1 MGKVP
6 YSGVRTNINNLNLL
20 TLLFRTSYLKIAI
33 GGDGMGTTR
42 LTAAVMA
49 MLCAHAA
56 HAADDSDSPLANR
69 VAVIG
74 HYDNAVGTSDAA
86 SQGTVIAGL
95 IANRPAL
102 RTGELLEF
110 VPGMI
115 VTQHSGDGKANQYF
129 LRGFNLDHGT
139 DFATYVDAMPVNMR
153 SHAHSQGYSD
163 LNFLIPELVQRIDYK
178 KGSYFADE
186 SDFSSAGAAHI
197 RLADQLPQGVASL
210 TLGSYAYQRG
220 LLADSFTAAGGTLL
234 YGLEVSRNN
243 GPWDTPE
250 RMRKYSGTL
259 RYSSGDAQQ
268 GYSVTAMAYRN
279 RWNATDQVPLRALE
293 QGLIGRYG
301 GIDPTDGGDTAR
313 SSLSWAMHD
322 RSGARVTEASA
333 YLVHS
338 SLDLFSNFTYL
349 LNDPVNGDQFQQSER
364 RTMTGFNASQAWLS
378 QLGGIE
384 MRNKFGVQA
393 RYDHVAPIGL
403 YATRERQR
411 IATVR
416 QDRVNEG
423 SAGLYWETTSYW
435 RPDLRSILGL
445 RYDAYRFDVGGERAS
460 AHKASP
466 KLSLILGPW
475 DQTEYFVNYGS
486 GFHSNDA
493 RGVTG
498 PDPATPLVGTRGAE
512 LGVRSEW
519 LPGLQSSV
527 SLWRLDIDSELV
539 YAGDRGQTEA
549 SRPSR
554 RSGVEWSNHYIAAP
568 WLLFDLD
575 LSASRA
581 RYRRH
586 DPAGDHVPEALE
598 KVASFGATVK
608 DLGSWYGGLELRYF
622 GPRPLIEDNSVRSA
636 STTLAYGRIGY
647 RIDSRTRL
655 TLDGFNLFNRRASD
669 IDYYY
674 ASRLPGEEAQGVNDR
689 HSHPVE
695 PRTLRLT
702 LSRNF

>member
-1 MGKVP
+1 MK
-6 YSGVRTNINNLNLL
+6 
-20 TLLFRTSYLKIAI
+20 A
-33 GGDGMGTTR
+33 MR
-42 LTAAVMA
+42 LTAAMMT
-49 MLCAHAA
+49 MLAA
-56 HAADDSDSPLANR
+56 QPAQAGDEGDSPIANR

-86 SQGTVIAGL
+86 SQGTVTASL

-139 DFATYVDAMPVNMR
+139 DFASYVDAMPVNMR
-153 SHAHSQGYSD
+153 SNAHGQGYSD

-186 SDFSSAGAAHI
+186 GDFSSAGAAHI
-197 RLADQLPQGVASL
+197 RLADSLPQGVASL
-210 TLGSYAYQRG
+210 TLGSYGYQRAVV
-220 LLADSFTAAGGTLL
+220 ADSFAMAGGTLL
-234 YGLEVSRNN
+234 YALESGRND

-250 RMRKYSGTL
+250 QVRKYSATL
-259 RYSSGDAQQ
+259 RYSSGDAQH
-268 GYSVTAMAYRN
+268 GYSITAMAYRN
-279 RWNATDQVPLRALE
+279 RWNATDQVPLRAVE
-293 QGLIGRYG
+293 TGLIGRYG
-301 GIDPTDGGDTAR
+301 GIDPSDGGDTAR
-313 SSLSWAMHD
+313 SSLSWAMHSRTGD
-322 RSGARVTEASA
+322 RITEASA

-338 SLDLFSNFTYL
+338 SLNLFSNFTYL
-349 LNDPVNGDQFQQSER
+349 LDDPANGDQFQQAEQ
-364 RTMTGFNASQAWLS
+364 RTMAGVNLSQAWLG
-378 QLGGIE
+378 QVGGID
-384 MRNKFGVQA
+384 MRNKLGLQT
-393 RYDHVAPIGL
+393 RYDHIAPIGL
-403 YATRERQR
+403 YATRARQR
-411 IATVR
+411 LATVR
-416 QDRVNEG
+416 EDRVNEG
-423 SAGLYWETTSYW
+423 SAGLYWENTAYW
-435 RPDLRSILGL
+435 TPHLRSIAGL
-445 RYDAYRFDVGGERAS
+445 RYDAYRFDVSGADAS

-475 DQTEYFVNYGS
+475 SKTEYFINYGM

-493 RGVTG
+493 RGVTA

-512 LGVRSEW
+512 LGARSEW
-519 LPGLQSSV
+519 LPGLQSSL
-527 SLWRLDIDSELV
+527 SLWALDIDSELV
-539 YAGDRGQTEA
+539 YAGDSGQTEA

-586 DPAGDHVPEALE
+586 DAAGDYVPEALD
-598 KVASFGATVK
+598 KVASFGVTVK
-608 DLGSWYGGLELRYF
+608 DLGHWYGGLELRYF
-622 GPRPLIEDNSVRSA
+622 GQRPLIEDNSVRSA

-647 RIDSRTRL
+647 CIDRRTRL

-674 ASRLPGEEAQGVNDR
+674 TSRLPGEDAEGVNDR
-689 HSHPVE
+689 HFHPVE

>member
-1 MGKVP
+1 MMM
-6 YSGVRTNINNLNLL
+6 L
-20 TLLFRTSYLKIAI
+20 
-33 GGDGMGTTR
+33 
-42 LTAAVMA
+42 AAQI
-49 MLCAHAA
+49 AHA
-56 HAADDSDSPLANR
+56 SEEGDSPVIGR

-86 SQGTVIAGL
+86 SQGTVTAGL

-139 DFATYVDAMPVNMR
+139 DFASYVDAMPVNMR
-153 SHAHSQGYSD
+153 SNAHGQGYSD

-186 SDFSSAGAAHI
+186 GDFSSAGAAHI
-197 RLADQLPQGVASL
+197 RLADSLPQGVASL
-210 TLGSYAYQRG
+210 TVGSYGYQRG
-220 LLADSFTAAGGTLL
+220 VLADSLAAAGGTLL
-234 YGLEVSRNN
+234 YGLEIGRNN

-250 RMRKYSGTL
+250 QVRKYSGTL
-259 RYSSGDAQQ
+259 RYSSGDAQR
-268 GYSVTAMAYRN
+268 GYSITAMAYRN
-279 RWNATDQVPLRALE
+279 RWNATDQVPLRAVAS
-293 QGLIGRYG
+293 GLIGRYG
-301 GIDPTDGGDTAR
+301 GVDPSDGGDTAR
-313 SSLSWAMHD
+313 SSLSWAMHS
-322 RSGARVTEASA
+322 RSDERITEASA

-338 SLDLFSNFTYL
+338 SLNLFSNFTYL

-364 RTMTGFNASQAWLS
+364 RTMAGFNASETWLG
-378 QLGGIE
+378 QLGGIDL
-384 MRNKFGVQA
+384 RNKLGLQT
-393 RYDHVAPIGL
+393 RYDHIAPIGL
-403 YATRERQR
+403 YATRARQR
-411 IATVR
+411 LATVR
-416 QDRVNEG
+416 EDRVNQG
-423 SAGLYWETTSYW
+423 SAGLYWENTVYW
-435 RPDLRSILGL
+435 QPRLRSIAGL
-445 RYDAYRFDVGGERAS
+445 RYDAYRFDVNGAEAS
-460 AHKASP
+460 ARKVSP
-466 KLSLILGPW
+466 KLSLIFGPW
-475 DQTEYFVNYGS
+475 NKTEYFINYGR

-512 LGVRSEW
+512 LGMRSEW
-519 LPGLQSSV
+519 LPGLQSSL
-527 SLWRLDIDSELV
+527 SLWTLDIDSELV
-539 YAGDRGQTEA
+539 YAGDSGQTEA

-554 RSGVEWSNHYIAAP
+554 RSGIEWSNHYIAAP

-586 DPAGDHVPEALE
+586 DAAGDYVPEALDQ
-598 KVASFGATVK
+598 VASFGVTVK
-608 DLGSWYGGLELRYF
+608 DIGRWYGGLELRYF
-622 GPRPLIEDNSVRSA
+622 GQRPLIEDNSVRSA

-674 ASRLPGEEAQGVNDR
+674 ASRLPGEDAEGVNDR
-689 HSHPVE
+689 HFHPVE

-702 LSRNF
+702 LSKNF

>member
-1 MGKVP
+1 M
-6 YSGVRTNINNLNLL
+6 NN
-20 TLLFRTSYLKIAI
+20 RQI
-33 GGDGMGTTR
+33 
-42 LTAAVMA
+42 TAAVMA
-49 MLCAHAA
+49 LLASQAA
-56 HAADDSDSPLANR
+56 RATDEK
-69 VAVIG
+69 AVIASVVVAG

-86 SQGTVIAGL
+86 SQGTVTAEL

-153 SHAHSQGYSD
+153 SNAHGQGYSD

-186 SDFSSAGAAHI
+186 GDFSSAGAAHI
-197 RLADQLPQGVASL
+197 RLADSLPQGAASL
-210 TLGSYAYQRG
+210 TLGGYGYQRG
-220 LLADSFTAAGGTLL
+220 VLADSVAAAGGTLL

-243 GPWDTPE
+243 GPWETPE
-250 RMRKYSGTL
+250 RVRKYSATL

-268 GYSVTAMAYRN
+268 GYSITAMAYRN
-279 RWNATDQVPLRALE
+279 RWNATDQVPLRAVE

-301 GIDPTDGGDTAR
+301 GIDASDGGDTERA
-313 SSLSWAMHD
+313 SLSWAMHRRADD
-322 RSGARVTEASA
+322 RITEASA
-333 YLVHS
+333 YVVRS

-349 LNDPVNGDQFQQSER
+349 LNDPVNGDQFRQSER
-364 RTMTGFNASQAWLS
+364 RTMSGFNASETWLS
-378 QLGGIE
+378 RVAGVD
-384 MRNKFGVQA
+384 MRNKLGVQT
-393 RYDHVAPIGL
+393 RYDHISPIGL

-411 IATVR
+411 LATVR
-416 QDRVNEG
+416 EDRVNEG
-423 SAGLYWETTSYW
+423 SAGLYWENTSYW
-435 RPDLRSILGL
+435 RPDLRSIVGL
-445 RYDAYRFDVGGERAS
+445 RYDAYRFDVDGDKAS
-460 AHKASP
+460 ARKVSP
-466 KLSLILGPW
+466 KLSLIFGPW
-475 DQTEYFVNYGS
+475 DKTEYFINYGA

-519 LPGLQSSV
+519 LPGLQSSL
-527 SLWRLDIDSELV
+527 SLWGLDIDSELV
-539 YAGDRGQTEA
+539 YAGDSGQTEA

-581 RYRRH
+581 RYREH
-586 DPAGDHVPEALE
+586 DPAGDHVPEALD
-598 KVASFGATVK
+598 KVASFGVTVK
-608 DLGSWYGGLELRYF
+608 DLGRWYGGLELRYF
-622 GPRPLIEDNSVRSA
+622 GQRPLIEDNRVRSA
-636 STTLAYGRIGY
+636 STTLAYGRVGY
-647 RIDSRTRL
+647 KIDSSTRL

-674 ASRLPGEEAQGVNDR
+674 ASRLPGEAAEGVDDR
-689 HSHPVE
+689 HFHPVE

-702 LSRNF
+702 LSKNF